1 MWDDFEAAVRMVLM
15 NVAPRTYVNV
25 SDKENPKSLFVQ
37 FVGVEPDRNINDV
50 EADLAPRREGEDFS
64 VERVALL
71 EELGFEELPEN
82 HAGLWQRNLS
92 WPILSSVVA
101 EVAAAFVLRLRDI
114 GGVPDPGRLQYRAW
128 RNPEPVRPGVW
139 WTPDPG
145 ENVVIFPELD
155 ITVQTPETY
164 GN

>member
-1 MWDDFEAAVRMVLM
+1 M